1 MNYDSLKNLV
11 VGILKAKVNCG
22 HRHANTE
29 QALQWEALSME
40 MSNHVLT
47 GIGSCHR
54 NLEHAV
60 LELTLFKLPHQKW
73 KLSVPPSNDS
83 VAHPAACQAR
93 ERLLGISGNHIS
105 SLWIDKKC
113 IQLIMEWEIRVCVA
127 F

>member
-22 HRHANTE
+22 HRHPNTE
-29 QALQWEALSME
+29 QALQWEALSMV

-60 LELTLFKLPHQKW
+60 LELTLFKLSHQNGN
-73 KLSVPPSNDS
+73 SQSPPQMTDS
-83 VAHPAACQAR
+83 VAHTAACQAR
-93 ERLLGISGNHIS
+93 ERFLGISGNHI
-105 SLWIDKKC
+105 LVWIDRKH
-113 IQLIMEWEIRVCVA
+113 IQLIMEWEIVVCVD